1 MEPFTISFFGHRR
14 IENLVSVESKLIRI
28 VRDLLKSK
36 TYVEFLV
43 GRNGDFDQLVS
54 SVVRRAKREY
64 RADNSSLVLV
74 LPYVTTECRDNE
86 ESFLE
91 YYDEVEIC
99 EESAFAH
106 FKSAIRIRNCSMI
119 EKSDLVVCYVEH
131 SSGGAYQAMK
141 YAKKHHKQIYNLCTF
156 DESGENT

>member
-14 IENLVSVESKLIRI
+14 IENLVSAESKLIRI

-43 GRNGDFDQLVS
+43 GRSGDFDQLVS
-54 SVVRRAKREY
+54 SVVRRTKREY

-74 LPYVTTECRDNE
+74 LPYVTAECRDNE
-86 ESFLE
+86 EAFLE

-106 FKSAIRIRNCSMI
+106 FKRAIRIRNCSMI

-141 YAKKHHKQIYNLCTF
+141 YAKKNHKQIYNLCTF

>member
-36 TYVEFLV
+36 AYVEFLV

-74 LPYVTTECRDNE
+74 LPYVTAEYRDNE

-99 EESAFAH
+99 EESALAH

-131 SSGGAYQAMK
+131 SSGGAYHAMK
-141 YAKKHHKQIYNLCTF
+141 YAKKHHKKIYNLCTF

>member
-1 MEPFTISFFGHRR
+1 MEPFTISFFCHRR
-14 IENLVSVESKLIRI
+14 IENLVSVESELIRI

-36 TYVEFLV
+36 AYVEFLV

-54 SVVRRAKREY
+54 SVVRRTKREY

-74 LPYVTTECRDNE
+74 LPYVTAECRDNE

-119 EKSDLVVCYVEH
+119 EKSDLVLCYVEH
-131 SSGGAYQAMK
+131 SRGGAYQAMK
-141 YAKKHHKQIYNLCTF
+141 YAKKRHKQIYNLCTF

>member
-36 TYVEFLV
+36 AYVEFLV

-74 LPYVTTECRDNE
+74 LPYVTAECRDNE
-86 ESFLE
+86 ESF
-91 YYDEVEIC
+91 
-99 EESAFAH
+99 AFSRCCV
-106 FKSAIRIRNCSMI
+106 FR
-119 EKSDLVVCYVEH
+119 
-131 SSGGAYQAMK
+131 
-141 YAKKHHKQIYNLCTF
+141 
-156 DESGENT
+156 

>member
-36 TYVEFLV
+36 AYVEFLV

-64 RADNSSLVLV
+64 RADNSFLVLV
-74 LPYVTTECRDNE
+74 LPYVTAECRDNE
-86 ESFLE
+86 ESF
-91 YYDEVEIC
+91 
-99 EESAFAH
+99 AF
-106 FKSAIRIRNCSMI
+106 
-119 EKSDLVVCYVEH
+119 
-131 SSGGAYQAMK
+131 
-141 YAKKHHKQIYNLCTF
+141 
-156 DESGENT
+156 

>member
-36 TYVEFLV
+36 AYVEFLV

-74 LPYVTTECRDNE
+74 LPYVI
-86 ESFLE
+86 S
-91 YYDEVEIC
+91 IIPIGK
-99 EESAFAH
+99 AH
-106 FKSAIRIRNCSMI
+106 TSITAS
-119 EKSDLVVCYVEH
+119 V
-131 SSGGAYQAMK
+131 
-141 YAKKHHKQIYNLCTF
+141 
-156 DESGENT
+156 